1 MASLIDTTKNTRHC
15 QRFLSQTWF
24 GQSRSSAARGP
35 RGIAVLMLAFFGL
48 CEFFA
53 FSEAAATSRGG
64 ILTMVVSP
72 EPPTLVS
79 FASTAVNVLK
89 VSPKVVEGLLEY
101 DFDMNPRPLLATS
114 WDISADG
121 KRYTFHLRHNVLWQ
135 DGKLFTSAD
144 VAYSLRLLR
153 QYHPRANS
161 TFANVAEVQTPDVD
175 TVTLILSKP
184 TPYLIRAF
192 SASETPILPKH
203 LYDHGDPLSNPNNA
217 APIGTGPFLFVK
229 WVRGD
234 HIEYVRNDN
243 YWDKGKP
250 YLDGLIVKIIPDAA
264 ARTIAF
270 ESGAVQL
277 GGDNPVP
284 LSDLARIKANPKL
297 GIDSR
302 GYEFSAGVY
311 RLEFSL
317 DNHYLKRLAVRQAI
331 ASALYRALIA
341 KVVYYGYATPDAS
354 PLAPRNRYYDPSPS
368 PYPFDINKANAL
380 LDKEGF
386 PRGPDG
392 VRFRLI
398 VDALP
403 IGDQPGR
410 TAAYVRSALA
420 RIGIALTIRN
430 EDLPAYLKRIYTSHD
445 FDMAVNGMSNLFD
458 PVAGVAR
465 LYVTSNYRQGV
476 PFTNGS
482 HYSSPEV
489 DKLFADAAVE
499 TDETKRRAL
508 FKSIQQAIEHDLPDV
523 NLIAP
528 DYATVYAKTVH
539 DVNRGADGLNE
550 GFANAWLQKP

>member
-1 MASLIDTTKNTRHC
+1 MVVSGQAGGVTQRGERGHSAVWQDTLIIRPIWHSA
-15 QRFLSQTWF
+15 RFLAWL
-24 GQSRSSAARGP
+24 
-35 RGIAVLMLAFFGL
+35 VLMVGCVLALGISQA
-48 CEFFA
+48 FA
-53 FSEAAATSRGG
+53 VQRGG
-64 ILTMVVSP
+64 TLTMVVTP

-89 VSPKVVEGLLEY
+89 VSPKVMEGLLDY

-114 WDISADG
+114 WDVSSDD
-121 KRYTFHLRHNVLWQ
+121 KRYTFHLRQGVRWQ
-135 DGKLFTSAD
+135 DGQPFTSAD
-144 VAYSLRLLR
+144 VAFSLQLLR
-153 QYHPRANS
+153 RYHPRANA
-161 TFANVAEVQTPDVD
+161 TFSNVTQVLTPDPN
-175 TVTLILSKP
+175 TVTLILSRP

-203 LYDHGDPLSNPNNA
+203 LYDQGDPLSNPHNA
-217 APIGTGPFLFVK
+217 APIGTGPFRFVK

-234 HIEYVRNDN
+234 HIEYVRNDD

-250 YLDGLIVKIIPDAA
+250 YLDGLIVKFIPDAA

-284 LSDLARIKANPKL
+284 LSDLARIKSNPAL

-311 RLEFSL
+311 RLEFNL
-317 DNHYLKRLAVRQAI
+317 DNRYLKSLPVRQAI
-331 ASALYRALIA
+331 ASALDRSLIA
-341 KVVYYGYATPDAS
+341 KVVYYGYATPNPS
-354 PLAPRNRYYDPSPS
+354 PLAPRNRYYDSTPS
-368 PYPFDINKANAL
+368 PYPFDVAKANAL
-380 LDKEGF
+380 LDKAGF
-386 PRGPDG
+386 PRKSGG
-392 VRFRLI
+392 VRFDLT

-403 IGDQPGR
+403 IGDQPAR

-430 EDLPAYLKRIYTSHD
+430 EDLPTYLKRIYTSRD

-465 LYVTSNYRQGV
+465 LYTTSSYRQGV

-482 HYSSPEV
+482 HYSNPAI
-489 DKLFADAAVE
+489 DRLFADAAVE
-499 TDETKRRAL
+499 TDEAKRRAL
-508 FKSIQQAIEHDLPDV
+508 FKTMQRTIETDLPDV
-523 NLIAP
+523 NLISP

-539 DVNRGADGLNE
+539 DANRGADGLNDS
-550 GFANAWLQKP
+550 FANAWVQKP